1 MKYSKKKLIDLEK
14 LDILIKELN
23 IKFTKEEILTRFFSI
38 ISSKELKGGE
48 SKLRLIGAE
57 KTGETKTKNRRINI
71 LTIGNNAQNKEELIL
86 KAELFVS
93 FFKHS
98 KKLNELQEIE
108 ETIKVQSSELLI
120 QTKDTFYENMLKK

>member
-14 LDILIKELN
+14 LEILIRELN
-23 IKFTKEEILTRFFSI
+23 IKFTKEEILERFFSI
-38 ISSKELKGGE
+38 ISSRESKDGE

-71 LTIGNNAQNKEELIL
+71 LTISNKAKNKEELML
-86 KAELFVS
+86 KADLFVN
-93 FFKHS
+93 FFKHL

-108 ETIKVQSSELLI
+108 DSIKIHSSILLAN
-120 QTKDTFYENMLKK
+120 TKNQFYDNMLKK

>member
-14 LDILIKELN
+14 LDVLIRKLN

-38 ISSKELKGGE
+38 ISSRESKDGE

-71 LTIGNNAQNKEELIL
+71 LTISNKAKNKEELML
-86 KAELFVS
+86 KADLFVS
-93 FFKHS
+93 FFRHI

-108 ETIKVQSSELLI
+108 DSIKKLSSTLF
-120 QTKDTFYENMLKK
+120 TSTNDKFYDNMPKK

>member
-14 LDILIKELN
+14 LDVLIRELN

-38 ISSKELKGGE
+38 ISSRESKDGE

-71 LTIGNNAQNKEELIL
+71 LTISNKANNKEELML
-86 KAELFVS
+86 KADLFVS
-93 FFKHS
+93 FFKHL

-108 ETIKVQSSELLI
+108 DSIKIDSSVLLTK
-120 QTKDTFYENMLKK
+120 TKDKFYENMLKK